1 MRIVYL
7 SDWKEKQDKV
17 KLNYFNTFGD
27 VVFYP
32 YLDYLNE
39 RNLISF
45 ISNDISNDI
54 MNRNDINIIVG
65 NGMGAYIAF
74 YVSNHIKIP
83 SLLLNPS
90 FFFKNGAELKS
101 SYNNEQFLEKNI
113 ILSSKHDSIDTK
125 RTFKYLISLGYDN
138 QIKIIDNLSTKIPQ
152 DFFETYFNEFYAKY
166 KNYKLDFLKK
176 PTKPTRRNKTSASVD
191 DFWTATELRP

>member
-90 FFFKNGAELKS
+90 FFLKMEL
-101 SYNNEQFLEKNI
+101 N
-113 ILSSKHDSIDTK
+113 
-125 RTFKYLISLGYDN
+125 
-138 QIKIIDNLSTKIPQ
+138 
-152 DFFETYFNEFYAKY
+152 
-166 KNYKLDFLKK
+166 
-176 PTKPTRRNKTSASVD
+176 
-191 DFWTATELRP
+191 